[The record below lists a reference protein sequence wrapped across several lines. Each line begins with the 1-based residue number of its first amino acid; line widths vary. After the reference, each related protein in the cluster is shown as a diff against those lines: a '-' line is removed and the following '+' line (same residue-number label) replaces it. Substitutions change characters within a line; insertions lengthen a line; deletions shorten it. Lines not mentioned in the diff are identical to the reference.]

1 MAQQS
6 ALGTLSEL
14 ASRDVEKAAIAL
26 GDMRTGYQQ
35 AEQQLSMLENYQEEY
50 RHALNNG
57 MTQGMA
63 NARWHNYQ
71 QFISTLEKAI
81 EQQRIQL
88 MQWGQKVEQALNLW
102 REHKQKLQAW
112 DTLLERD
119 ASQRQL
125 AENRLNQKQMDEFA
139 QRATLRNVP

>member
-1 MAQQS
+1 MAQHS
-6 ALGTLSEL
+6 ALDTLSDL
-14 ASRDVEKAAIAL
+14 AARDVDKAAKSL
-26 GDMRTGYQQ
+26 GDMRTGCQQ

-57 MTQGMA
+57 MSQGMA

-88 MQWGQKVEQALNLW
+88 MQWRQKVEQAMSIWL
-102 REHKQKLQAW
+102 EHKKKLQAW
-112 DTLLERD
+112 ETLLERR
-119 ASQRQL
+119 ASHKQL
-125 AENRLNQKQMDEFA
+125 AESRLDQKQMDEFA
-139 QRATLRNVP
+139 QRATMRKVP

>member
-6 ALGTLSEL
+6 ALDTLSEL
-14 ASRDVEKAAIAL
+14 ASRDVDKAAISL

-50 RHALNNG
+50 RQALNNG
-57 MTQGMA
+57 MFQGMA

-88 MQWGQKVEQALNLW
+88 MQWSQKVEQALNIW
-102 REHKQKLQAW
+102 RERKQKLQARE
-112 DTLLERD
+112 TLLERRT
-119 ASQRQL
+119 SQKQL
-125 AENRLNQKQMDEFA
+125 AESRLDQKQMDGFA
-139 QRATLRNVP
+139 RRAALRDVL